1 MRSTAL
7 AMGLLASTILA
18 SAVSAQSMNNATPP
32 GAAPRAVVANKVFS
46 DQWRASKL
54 MGLDIYNEQN
64 EKLGD
69 IDEII
74 VDKTGKVDSV
84 IIGVGGFLG
93 VGTRE
98 IKVTMDKL
106 QFVNEPVA
114 KSTASSAGTT
124 TMASNAPATA
134 PATSSTTS
142 ASSTPS
148 KQWYPDHAVLSGA
161 SKDQLKAMP
170 EFKYD

>member
-1 MRSTAL
+1 
-7 AMGLLASTILA
+7 
-18 SAVSAQSMNNATPP
+18 MNNTATPP

-46 DQWRASKL
+46 DHWRASKL

-74 VDKTGKVDSV
+74 VDKTGKIDGV

-124 TMASNAPATA
+124 TTASNAPATSTT
-134 PATSSTTS
+134 TSS
-142 ASSTPS
+142 SSTPS

-161 SKDQLKAMP
+161 SKDQLKTMP